1 MDPVTERKKFCFRAR
16 FELMI
21 PGKGTISCPYERFQ
35 SGSLHCD
42 GARYYAGAVGTGNVD
57 GLRVHDISS
66 ESERGRGIS
75 SQLQR
80 ESIAITGAGGAIAAH
95 RQTVA
100 RDHDV
105 QEYALV

>member
-1 MDPVTERKKFCFRAR
+1 MGRQRLA
-16 FELMI
+16 
-21 PGKGTISCPYERFQ
+21 ISPTKLLQWPLRRSRSTQ

-95 RQTVA
+95 SQTVA